1 MDRVSQASLGY
12 SLLFNIPVFLGKSV
26 YLKMVGLLQYMTQI
40 GSFVP
45 AEKAEIGLVTKV
57 FTRIQSMESA
67 TVSQSSFTIDCNQMA
82 WMLNHGDGHSLF
94 LIDEFGKGTAELDG
108 IALLSSFI
116 NYLARKR
123 FTAGRPRVVL
133 TTHFLDIFRKDLIV
147 PELVVDPSLTQNG
160 DESSSDTA
168 RVVCTVMASTDV
180 PKSYSA
186 TSNAVPLYELRRG
199 ISSHSNALACAAK
212 CGIQQKLVERAQA
225 VLDCFKCGVTASSR
239 WQSAGPSP
247 ELHLSM
253 LFSSIGDWQTA
264 GDDTVSKLLAIA
276 RMGTQ

>member
-1 MDRVSQASLGY
+1 
-12 SLLFNIPVFLGKSV
+12 
-26 YLKMVGLLQYMTQI
+26 
-40 GSFVP
+40 
-45 AEKAEIGLVTKV
+45 
-57 FTRIQSMESA
+57 
-67 TVSQSSFTIDCNQMA
+67 MA

-225 VLDCFKCGVTASSR
+225 VLDCFRCGVTASSR